1 MPITSG
7 QYYNYMSSTGWIW
20 RYNDSYTLLPS
31 IAFNLKPVGASAT
44 LNKIFTPTIYYP
56 NAVSNTQG
64 GVAMGNSFRFQIEEA
79 ATNPFPI
86 TTLNTRGFT
95 LFIKK
100 ARDGT
105 DDIVGTLRDNPIAA
119 VPVTGNA
126 WGFTF
131 GRNDA
136 MCIGMGVSAGPAGVG
151 LSGQFNY
158 YVVNKETSNNNELVW
173 RVQFSFG
180 GTGNGLQYT
189 GTPQAWDPFEA
200 YTDAIQGGTFFTNRD
215 LCAYPYTSS
224 ADASD
229 GSSPRPHPTDYTA

>member
-7 QYYNYMSSTGWIW
+7 QYYNYLSSTGWIW
-20 RYNDSYTLLPS
+20 RYNDAYTLLHSLTGGKPS
-31 IAFNLKPVGASAT
+31 GSTTT

-56 NAVSNTQG
+56 TAISNTVN

-79 ATNPFPI
+79 ATNPVPI

-100 ARDGT
+100 AKDGT
-105 DDIVGTLRDNPIAA
+105 DDVVGTLRDNPTAA

-131 GRNDA
+131 GRGDA
-136 MCIGMGVSAGPAGVG
+136 MCLGMGVSAANITQG
-151 LSGQFNY
+151 LSGQFNF
-158 YVVNKETSNNNELVW
+158 YVVNKETQNNNELVW

-180 GTGNGLQYT
+180 GTGNGLNYT
-189 GTPQAWDPFEA
+189 GTPQAWDPYEA
-200 YTDAIQGGTFFTNRD
+200 YTDAVNGGTYFTNRD
-215 LCAYPYTSS
+215 FHAYPYTSS